1 MNECLLSCIE
11 WPSDIHESTPP
22 LGSDDVLL
30 PTENSILMWQKL
42 QHANAQLHLYPDSG
56 HGFLYQYAAHFAAT
70 VNAFLDQDHDVRSE
84 PATRH
89 SRL

>member
-1 MNECLLSCIE
+1 MDGRLTYMNQ
-11 WPSDIHESTPP
+11 PP
-22 LGSDDVLL
+22 LGNEDVLL

-70 VNAFLDQDHDVRSE
+70 VNTFLDQDQDHDERSE
-84 PATRH
+84 QATRH